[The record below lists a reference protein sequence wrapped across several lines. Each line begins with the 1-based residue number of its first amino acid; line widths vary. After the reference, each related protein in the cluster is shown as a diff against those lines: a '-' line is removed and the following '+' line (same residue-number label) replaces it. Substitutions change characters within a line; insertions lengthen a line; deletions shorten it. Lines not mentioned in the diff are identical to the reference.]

1 MFTSILTSSQLTLTQ
16 VALCT
21 LAALASGLVIAC
33 AYHMAGKASRS
44 FSLTVAFLPVMVM
57 VVILMVNGNLGA
69 GVAVAGS
76 FSLVRF
82 RSMPGKAS
90 DIAAVFLAMGA
101 GLACGMGYAV
111 FAAVF
116 SVVISGLA
124 LLAAKS
130 SLFSKESSMRYL
142 MITIPEDLNYADA
155 FADIFESYAGNA
167 KLISMRTVNL
177 GALYELRYEVELKD
191 ENREKEMLDMIRTRN
206 GNLTIQSSLLAP
218 TVNEL

>member
-33 AYHMAGKASRS
+33 AYHTAGKTSRS

-155 FADIFESYAGNA
+155 FADIFESYAENA

>member
-33 AYHMAGKASRS
+33 AYHTAGKTSRS

-124 LLAAKS
+124 FLVAKS

-155 FADIFESYAGNA
+155 FADIFESYAENA